1 MPSRSLLIDEMAEV
15 EELMNRSLSSA
26 NTKAVLHT
34 PKTPLLQRKLSP
46 SVSPH
51 SLSFFLSSFSS
62 LSLSLTHSLSLSLL
76 YVHSISF
83 ENLSETTS
91 PAFNHAHSSP
101 LLQLPPPSPRTFSPS
116 HPIATLD
123 VQVDPRVAE
132 QLKSSLTEEISHTKN
147 QRQIWSK
154 EAKIT
159 LAASKQHNDPGA

>member
-1 MPSRSLLIDEMAEV
+1 MPFQSLLIDEMAEV

-34 PKTPLLQRKLSP
+34 PKTPLLLRKLSP

-51 SLSFFLSSFSS
+51 SFS
-62 LSLSLTHSLSLSLL
+62 LSLSLSLYLSIYL

-83 ENLSETTS
+83 ENLSETS
-91 PAFNHAHSSP
+91 LAFHHAHSSP

-116 HPIATLD
+116 PPIATLD